1 MVEEHSP
8 QFNEVGELQKV
19 DFLEGD
25 VHLGFYDIRFNLD
38 DNKFFNITNDG
49 VVKVRVHTEPGIEKL
64 WILFE
69 DPNFRPI
76 ELSKY
81 AKTETNNITKGQG
94 ALTNTFFKPNT
105 IPNKKLF
112 ITSKIIPYFS
122 LNSLN
127 QSLIQSINGRSSH
140 FGQSFSQ
147 TLKFNNSFIFSG
159 LYLDSP

>member
-81 AKTETNNITKGQG
+81 AKTKRFDYWRVHINAFQDDFKEKKGKTGNKRREEGEKEKGTKREQIV
-94 ALTNTFFKPNT
+94 A
-105 IPNKKLF
+105 
-112 ITSKIIPYFS
+112 
-122 LNSLN
+122 
-127 QSLIQSINGRSSH
+127 
-140 FGQSFSQ
+140 
-147 TLKFNNSFIFSG
+147 
-159 LYLDSP
+159 

>member
-1 MVEEHSP
+1 MVEEHNP
-8 QFNEVGELQKV
+8 QFNDVGELQKV

-81 AKTETNNITKGQG
+81 ARTKDLIIGEYTSMLSKMILNLVLLQ
-94 ALTNTFFKPNT
+94 
-105 IPNKKLF
+105 KLKV
-112 ITSKIIPYFS
+112 I
-122 LNSLN
+122 
-127 QSLIQSINGRSSH
+127 
-140 FGQSFSQ
+140 
-147 TLKFNNSFIFSG
+147 
-159 LYLDSP
+159 